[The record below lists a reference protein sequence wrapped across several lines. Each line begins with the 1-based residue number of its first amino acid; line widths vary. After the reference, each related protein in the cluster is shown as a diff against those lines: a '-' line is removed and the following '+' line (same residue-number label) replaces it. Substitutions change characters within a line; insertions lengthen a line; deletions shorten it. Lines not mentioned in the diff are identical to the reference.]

1 MPRPFLGTR
10 RSKSSAPGTSAAGV
24 VRTPATGSSA
34 GGGTAGWTVK
44 EIPLQRDP
52 APDGNPRPI
61 LQHQNTSRLVQL
73 PRFPGRRHIGAALF
87 SRTWRTLLFPNLR
100 QSFLRAYIT
109 WSKTRCPGSHDSS
122 PAGDSNSTRGG
133 GRRSCRVQQCRH
145 RLHPTSRAWPRCP
158 YRSRMKGNG

>member
-1 MPRPFLGTR
+1 MSLHYLKKPPY
-10 RSKSSAPGTSAAGV
+10 APAFPWDSPEQVICSRYQRCRV

-100 QSFLRAYIT
+100 QSFL
-109 WSKTRCPGSHDSS
+109 
-122 PAGDSNSTRGG
+122 
-133 GRRSCRVQQCRH
+133 
-145 RLHPTSRAWPRCP
+145 
-158 YRSRMKGNG
+158 